1 MKYSLLVN
9 EYKLSIVP
17 EQELLKQIA
26 EHNNTKDLLRTISY
40 RDTFAQITF
49 C

>member
-1 MKYSLLVN
+1 MKYSLMIN
-9 EYKLSIVP
+9 EYALSIIP
-17 EQELLKQIA
+17 QQELLKHIA

-40 RDTFAQITF
+40 RETFGQITF